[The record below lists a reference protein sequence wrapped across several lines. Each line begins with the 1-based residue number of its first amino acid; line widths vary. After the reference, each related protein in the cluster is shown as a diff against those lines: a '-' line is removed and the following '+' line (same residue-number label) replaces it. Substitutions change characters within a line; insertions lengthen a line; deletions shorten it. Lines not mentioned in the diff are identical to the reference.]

1 MPAIH
6 SKRLVTVTLDIMCH
20 SDLELEDLNW
30 RELLELESDED
41 IHIRVKEFDLD
52 W

>member
-20 SDLELEDLNW
+20 SDLELE
-30 RELLELESDED
+30 SDED
-41 IHIRVKEFDLD
+41 IHVNVKEFDID